1 MIQKTNTNSFRDT
14 YEFVTRT
21 IFKIPFLLNVRY
33 KHIVSQNSP
42 TYVLV
47 HGLADTGEMWEPIIK
62 KLPKNANYVVVDL
75 LGHGDSRV
83 SSAKVY
89 SANYQARNV
98 ITTCLRLGLI
108 GEYTFIGHSF
118 GSIVAIEC
126 ARMIPNVKQLVLCSL
141 PLYNKPKKLNEINP
155 NEPETILFNIYNEVI
170 KHPKSIMT
178 AYNLSDNLRLFG
190 SSHTRINPET
200 FPAFVDTLKSGVIN
214 QQSKKHLL
222 RLRIPITIIYGRF
235 DLLVIGKNIDEVA
248 KDRKNI
254 TVTPIIND
262 HGLRFPMIQAILN
275 VIKNN

>member
-1 MIQKTNTNSFRDT
+1 
-14 YEFVTRT
+14 
-21 IFKIPFLLNVRY
+21 
-33 KHIVSQNSP
+33 
-42 TYVLV
+42 
-47 HGLADTGEMWEPIIK
+47 
-62 KLPKNANYVVVDL
+62 
-75 LGHGDSRV
+75 
-83 SSAKVY
+83 
-89 SANYQARNV
+89 
-98 ITTCLRLGLI
+98 
-108 GEYTFIGHSF
+108 
-118 GSIVAIEC
+118 
-126 ARMIPNVKQLVLCSL
+126 LCSL